1 MNQGAL
7 QPRSTTGHASHG

>member
-7 QPRSTTGHASHG
+7 QPWNLCRANT